1 MQLDQISLFGRPR
14 KRVDSGIMPNVRS
27 RTAEAPQLHI
37 VSVRPGT
44 AFENKDELM
53 LTAVERSH
61 PGVVFYPHA
70 YILELGIS
78 NIASREKFAHV
89 PPIHADKMQA
99 WLHAVAGN
107 ESEHIGQKVCEL
119 CLGHFSRRHEEV
131 LMPNLAV
138 SAGVPGNCNVI
149 GRVAE
154 DQVCSSMSHKQL

>member
-1 MQLDQISLFGRPR
+1 MELEQIPLFGRSR
-14 KRVDSGIMPNVRS
+14 KRIDSGIMPNVRS
-27 RTAEAPQLHI
+27 RTAEAPQLNI

-44 AFENKDELM
+44 AFENKDEFM

-89 PPIHADKMQA
+89 PPIHADKMQT

-119 CLGHFSRRHEEV
+119 FLGHFSRPHEEV
-131 LMPNLAV
+131 LLLNLAFSADV
-138 SAGVPGNCNVI
+138 SGNCNVI
-149 GRVAE
+149 GRI
-154 DQVCSSMSHKQL
+154 